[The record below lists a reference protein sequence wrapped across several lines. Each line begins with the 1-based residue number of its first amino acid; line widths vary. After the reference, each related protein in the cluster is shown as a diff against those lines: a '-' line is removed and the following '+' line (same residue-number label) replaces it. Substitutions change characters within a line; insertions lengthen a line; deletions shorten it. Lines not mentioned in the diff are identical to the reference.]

1 MKTMKMAALLA
12 AAVPLGALVLPASP
26 VAAIPVFDAS
36 NYAQNLLQAARAL
49 EQINHQVRSLQNE
62 AAMIEAMTRNL
73 ERVDFPELERIR
85 NAMQRIDGLMEQARA
100 IDFRV
105 EGIDRQLE
113 ALFPGAGAPAI
124 TRDARVAQARERLAA
139 AQAGYADTMRV
150 QAQVAE
156 NVHED
161 AALLADLARRSD
173 GAIGAL
179 QAQQAA
185 SQLAALGVKQQLQL
199 QSLLAA
205 EFRSEAI
212 ERARRAQAE
221 AEGREAT
228 RRFLGRRQAYARRGN

>member
-1 MKTMKMAALLA
+1 MRLFSLPLWLA
-12 AAVPLGALVLPASP
+12 AAVPLGLAAPAAP

-49 EQINHQVRSLQNE
+49 EQINHQIQSLQNE
-62 AAMIEAMTRNL
+62 AAMIEAMSRNL
-73 ERVDFPELERIR
+73 ERIDFPELERVR
-85 NAMQRIDGLMEQARA
+85 SAMQRIDGLMEQARA

-105 EGIDRQLE
+105 EGLDRQVE
-113 ALFPGAGAPAI
+113 ALFPGAGARALSA
-124 TRDARVAQARERLAA
+124 DARVAQARERLAA
-139 AQAGYADTMRV
+139 AQAGYADAMRV

-156 NVHED
+156 NVRED
-161 AALLADLARRSD
+161 AALLADLARRSE
-173 GAIGAL
+173 GALGAL

-199 QSLLAA
+199 QSLLTA

-221 AEGREAT
+221 ADGRAAT
-228 RRFLGRRQAYARRGN
+228 RRFLARRRAYAPSGD

>member
-1 MKTMKMAALLA
+1 MRLFSLPLWLA
-12 AAVPLGALVLPASP
+12 AAVPLGLAAPAAP

-49 EQINHQVRSLQNE
+49 EQINHQIQSLQNE
-62 AAMIEAMTRNL
+62 AAMIEAMSRNL
-73 ERVDFPELERIR
+73 ERIDFPELERVR
-85 NAMQRIDGLMEQARA
+85 SAMQRIDGLMEQARA

-105 EGIDRQLE
+105 EGLDRQVE
-113 ALFPGAGAPAI
+113 ALFPGAGARALSA
-124 TRDARVAQARERLAA
+124 DARVAQARERLAA
-139 AQAGYADTMRV
+139 AQAGYADAMRV

-156 NVHED
+156 NVRED
-161 AALLADLARRSD
+161 AALLADLARRSE
-173 GAIGAL
+173 GALGAL

-199 QSLLAA
+199 QSLLTA

-221 AEGREAT
+221 ADGRAAT
-228 RRFLGRRQAYARRGN
+228 RRFLARRGASAPRGD